1 MVAGSS
7 LSANR
12 IRIYAQLIN
21 VSDGYHLWSE
31 RNDREL
37 SDVFEVQDDISRAIA
52 NRLKVDLLVLLGDA
66 RPFWL
71 PATLSFAGLWPITVS
86 TTSLPVPIWL
96 ICSRTTRCSARRY
109 SADQNRIRA
118 WISAPP
124 SRTCAYH

>member
-52 NRLKVDLLVLLGDA
+52 NRLKVDLLVL
-66 RPFWL
+66 F
-71 PATLSFAGLWPITVS
+71 
-86 TTSLPVPIWL
+86 
-96 ICSRTTRCSARRY
+96 
-109 SADQNRIRA
+109 
-118 WISAPP
+118 
-124 SRTCAYH
+124 